1 MKRTKYYFLI
11 TLSIIFVTSCGYSMR
26 GNELINTKFEALVV
40 NFSQPNNELSRILR
54 RNLAAAGVI
63 IEVENNVSVENQNN
77 SPQLIIGNENI
88 NTRPITINP
97 RARAAQYE
105 IRLSVEI
112 ELREGE
118 RVRIEPEV
126 LFVERTYF
134 EDIENI
140 AGNREEVQII
150 TAEMRQNLVTQLM
163 RRLESSIS

>member
-1 MKRTKYYFLI
+1 MKRTKFYFLI
-11 TLSIIFVTSCGYSMR
+11 LLSIIFVTSCGYSMR
-26 GNELINTKFEALVV
+26 GNELISTNFEVLLV
-40 NFSQPNNELSRILR
+40 NFSQPNSELSRILR
-54 RNLAAAGVI
+54 RNLVAAAVT
-63 IEVENNVSVENQNN
+63 IEIENSISVENQDNP
-77 SPQLIIGNENI
+77 PQLIIGNEKV

-112 ELREGE
+112 ELRDEE
-118 RVRIEPEV
+118 RVRIEPEII
-126 LFVERTYF
+126 FVERTYF

-163 RRLESSIS
+163 RRLESSTN

>member
-1 MKRTKYYFLI
+1 MKRTKCYFLI

-26 GNELINTKFEALVV
+26 GNELISTNFEVLLVT
-40 NFSQPNNELSRILR
+40 FSQPNSELSRILR
-54 RNLAAAGVI
+54 RNLASAGVT
-63 IEVENNVSVENQNN
+63 IEVENNVSVENQDN
-77 SPQLIIGNENI
+77 SPQLIIGNEKI

-112 ELREGE
+112 ELRNGE
-118 RVRIEPEV
+118 RVQIEPEI

-163 RRLESSIS
+163 RRLESSTN

>member
-1 MKRTKYYFLI
+1 
-11 TLSIIFVTSCGYSMR
+11 MR
-26 GNELINTKFEALVV
+26 GNELISTNFEVLLVT
-40 NFSQPNNELSRILR
+40 FSQPNSELSRILR
-54 RNLAAAGVI
+54 RNLASAGVT
-63 IEVENNVSVENQNN
+63 IEVENNVSVENQDN
-77 SPQLIIGNENI
+77 SPQLIIGNEKI

-112 ELREGE
+112 ELRNGE
-118 RVRIEPEV
+118 RVQIEPEI

-163 RRLESSIS
+163 RRLESSTN